1 VKAAITV
8 NFASPPPSQPSRRK
22 HSAHR
27 KNRDDSRVMESAPN
41 VIVELDEKNEIMG
54 LEIWNAKKSGL
65 LEEVA
70 KVAAGS

>member
-1 VKAAITV
+1 V
-8 NFASPPPSQPSRRK
+8 NFASPPPEPSGRE

-41 VIVELDEKNEIMG
+41 VIVEIDERKEIMG
-54 LEIWNAKKSGL
+54 LEIWNTKKSEL
-65 LEEVA
+65 LGQVA